1 MKNFI
6 ISLISVFIL
15 LLNQSCRCS
24 RLVGGNDEKEPLAIT
39 DTVIIVDNKKVDS
52 LLNVLR
58 LYEDSLSCFKD
69 SVSYYRDSIR
79 YEDYI
84 NGRRIEKIK
93 YYISV
98 CEKNTNNKKYFFGW
112 IRRAVSD

>member
-1 MKNFI
+1 MKKFI
-6 ISLISVFIL
+6 TSVTMCLIL
-15 LLNQSCRCS
+15 LLINSCSCNRGIS
-24 RLVGGNDEKEPLAIT
+24 GDKDKEALAKA
-39 DTVIIVDNKKVDS
+39 DTIVIVDNKKVDS

-93 YYISV
+93 YYIGI
-98 CEKNTNNKKYFFGW
+98 CEKNANNKKYFFGW